1 MEIAFL
7 IGITGALGCFALG
20 LGVFV
25 LGAPS
30 SAVVGGEEV
39 SGPRW
44 EGSSRYC
51 KGVSADAH

>member
-7 IGITGALGCFALG
+7 IGIAGALGCFSLG

-25 LGAPS
+25 LDRPHWAR
-30 SAVVGGEEV
+30 GGGEV

-44 EGSSRYC
+44 ESST
-51 KGVSADAH
+51 